1 MVLKKSSNVKFLS
14 YHIEKLILDLQ
25 FGPMLCY
32 VNKVS
37 AYEEKLSRGIA
48 EFC

>member
-1 MVLKKSSNVKFLS
+1 MVLKKSSNVKLLS
-14 YHIEKLILDLQ
+14 YHIEKLLLDLM
-25 FGPMLCY
+25 FEPMLCC

-48 EFC
+48 EFW